1 MQQSIPK
8 NAVKEKH
15 LKADDPLAFGA
26 HLDGLGMDIN
36 ELDELV
42 GVEEEDDK
50 YTESVET
57 IMEQNR
63 AAERKEKEQ
72 SGEFNQNQMMD
83 SLEDIA

>member
-1 MQQSIPK
+1 
-8 NAVKEKH
+8 
-15 LKADDPLAFGA
+15 
-26 HLDGLGMDIN
+26 MDIN

-42 GVEEEDDK
+42 GVEEEDDQ

-72 SGEFNQNQMMD
+72 SGEFN
-83 SLEDIA
+83 